1 MLESSMKLQ
10 PILPFQSNFISLIRI
25 SSHQKSRDPWTFNKY
40 IEDKYKIK
48 IVYLLLKVLRF
59 HNQNSGLA
67 SLMPSPPAS
76 SFVHSTSRHFVRPAS
91 SACANE
97 QLMNTCKI
105 LAKSLQGLENL
116 IASIQRLPG
125 EQQPQNN
132 SANWLQAHTEYFQL
146 GDILANAKVS

>member
-1 MLESSMKLQ
+1 
-10 PILPFQSNFISLIRI
+10 
-25 SSHQKSRDPWTFNKY
+25 
-40 IEDKYKIK
+40 
-48 IVYLLLKVLRF
+48 
-59 HNQNSGLA
+59 
-67 SLMPSPPAS
+67 
-76 SFVHSTSRHFVRPAS
+76 
-91 SACANE
+91 
-97 QLMNTCKI
+97 MNTCKI